1 MAYAGIC
8 GSDDLQRH
16 SDPYWSERSF
26 DEITTYV
33 NSSESNIAEVQM
45 GVLTGFST
53 NGQQFQLRYLGNDS
67 VPIVRGT
74 NVNASGIEAAIEGI
88 AGWPAGGTATV
99 SSVGDTAFTINFGG
113 TLVT

>member
-8 GSDDLQRH
+8 GTDDLQPH

-26 DEITTYV
+26 DEITSYV
-33 NSSESNIAEVQM
+33 SAAETSISEAQM

-67 VPIVRGT
+67 PAIVRGT
-74 NVNASGIEAAIEGI
+74 NFNAAGIQAAIQAI

-99 SSVGDTAFTINFGG
+99 SSVGDTAFSITF
-113 TLVT
+113 